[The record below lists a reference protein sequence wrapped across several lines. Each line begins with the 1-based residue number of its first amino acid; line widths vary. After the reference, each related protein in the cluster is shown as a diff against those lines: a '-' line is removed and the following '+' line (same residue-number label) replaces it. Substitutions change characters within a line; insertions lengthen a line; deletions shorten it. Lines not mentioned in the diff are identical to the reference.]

1 MTVEDK
7 TLKER
12 INGALNNKDLQ
23 KGLEKSVK
31 NFKAHRKEALEGLD
45 FKVIQ
50 KEIKS
55 IKEKN
60 LKQLD
65 SNVEKFKKNCDKS
78 GIIFLE
84 TQDKTDTCNKILE
97 IIQKHGG
104 KKVVKGKSLVTDEI
118 DLNDFL
124 ESKGIKSIET
134 DLGEWLIQL
143 AGEKPSHITAPAIHM
158 TKERIA
164 NLLNEKF
171 DANLPPDPKK
181 ITTFARKKLR
191 QEFIE
196 ADIGITGAN
205 ILVAETGSV
214 VIVTN
219 EGNGRLVSTLPNV
232 HIVLTTHEKFV
243 ETMEEAIK
251 ILNILPKSSVGQI
264 ITSYVSIISGPSKTA
279 DIEKELV
286 FGVHGP
292 EFVYVIVM
300 DNGRKALLK
309 NNDFNEVLNCIKCGA
324 CLGMCPVYQ
333 AVGGHVFGRHYIGG
347 VGAVLTAFIENFDAT
362 EDMTKL
368 CAGCGICQNICPAN
382 IDIPSM
388 ILKLKEYLYANR
400 KVSLSKEMIVKGLFS
415 NKGIF
420 ETSLSAASLFNKVV
434 FGNKE
439 YIESL
444 PGPLANLTSFRTLPN
459 FADKTFAQIVKEKKL
474 ITPFDKT
481 KDSHVFFTGCLAEKF
496 YPKVALK
503 AVELLQSLGY
513 NVIYP
518 ESQTCCGIPA
528 LYSGDVNAY
537 EKFITENKEVFN
549 QYNDLNVKSIFTICP
564 SCTKGIADK
573 NLLKE
578 INVYDFSKL
587 LFHIA
592 EHKDLKVRNIEGITY
607 HPSCHYAKDDQFIT
621 YTHKLLNKLYSNSFV
636 EYYDMYSCCGAAGS
650 YAIEFP
656 QVSEK
661 ILEKKIN
668 NILASGAK
676 NVVIDCP
683 GCMMQIQGY
692 INKNNIALK
701 TLFITDIF
709 E

>member
-1 MTVEDK
+1 MSVEEK
-7 TLKER
+7 TLKEKVE
-12 INGALNNKDLQ
+12 GALNNEDLQ
-23 KGLEKSVK
+23 KGLKKSVK
-31 NFKAHRKEALEGLD
+31 NFKEHRKEALEGID
-45 FKVIQ
+45 FRAIQ
-50 KEIKS
+50 QEIKF
-55 IKEKN
+55 IKERN

-65 SNVEKFKKNCDKS
+65 SNVDKFKKSCDKS
-78 GIIFLE
+78 GITYIE
-84 TQDKTDTCNKILE
+84 TQNKEDTCNKILE

-191 QEFIE
+191 KEFIE

-205 ILVAETGSV
+205 ILIADTGSI

-243 ETMEEAIK
+243 ETMEEATK
-251 ILNILPKSSVGQI
+251 ILHILPRSSVGQP

-309 NNDFNEVLNCIKCGA
+309 NNDFKEVLNCIKCGA

-362 EDMTKL
+362 EDMAKL
-368 CAGCGICQNICPAN
+368 CAGCGICKNICPAN
-382 IDIPSM
+382 IDVPAM
-388 ILKLKEYLYANR
+388 VLKLKEYLYANR

-420 ETSLSAASLFNKVV
+420 ETSLSAASLFNRVV
-434 FGNKE
+434 FGKKNQ
-439 YIESL
+439 IENL

-459 FADKTFAQIVKEKKL
+459 FADKTFAQLVKEKKF
-474 ITPFDKT
+474 IKPFDKT
-481 KDSHVFFTGCLAEKF
+481 KLSHVFFTGCLAEKF
-496 YPKVALK
+496 YPQSAMK
-503 AVELLQSLGY
+503 AVEILQSLDY
-513 NVIYP
+513 NIIYP
-518 ESQTCCGIPA
+518 ESQTCCGVPA
-528 LYSGDVNAY
+528 LYSGDVSAY
-537 EKFITENKEVFN
+537 EKFITENKEVFDN
-549 QYNDLNVKSIFTICP
+549 FKDLNVKGIFTVCP

-573 NLLKE
+573 NLIE
-578 INVYDFSKL
+578 DIHVYDFSEL

-592 EHKDLKVRNIEGITY
+592 EHKDLKVKDLEQITY
-607 HPSCHYAKDDQFIT
+607 HPSCHYARDEEYLT
-621 YTHKLLNKLYSNSFV
+621 YTHRLLNKLYNNSFV
-636 EYYDMYSCCGAAGS
+636 EYSDMYNCCGAAGS

-668 NILASGAK
+668 NIVASGAK
-676 NVVIDCP
+676 NLVIDCP

-692 INKNNIALK
+692 INKNKIDLK